1 MHSRL
6 ISPRLFGTV
15 VQEESIPGCHQEQ
28 LQVGRLM
35 VTPLRTSEAVEAA
48 VVEAVVAKGR
58 EVRVP
63 EGSE

>member
-1 MHSRL
+1 MAVREA
-6 ISPRLFGTV
+6 FT
-15 VQEESIPGCHQEQ
+15 PGYRQEQ
-28 LQVGRLM
+28 PRAGRL
-35 VTPLRTSEAVEAA
+35 TAAPLRMSEAVEAA